1 MIIVAFLRL
10 PKNAPDGCS
19 DQGDVSGPNR
29 SISAVTL
36 GKDQTKSPMHGS
48 MIEHD
53 LVIEDPAEW
62 PYIRDNKKKTYSS
75 DDWDIRDINR
85 FYDPPEFQPIIT
97 LTEGMESVTSS
108 VVDFDELPCLRGTG
122 VFTPVSRSRTD
133 LFRDDEHSG
142 KPDDSIRMKIFL

>member
-1 MIIVAFLRL
+1 MHFFRL

-19 DQGDVSGPNR
+19 DQEDVSGPN
-29 SISAVTL
+29 
-36 GKDQTKSPMHGS
+36 QTKSPMHGS
-48 MIEHD
+48 IIEDD
-53 LVIEDPAEW
+53 LVIEDPEW
-62 PYIRDNKKKTYSS
+62 PNIRDNNIRDNKREISINKKKTYSS